1 MNGRDLILDVDQAEA
16 MVLSVAAGELDVPE
30 LADTLQAHLSEGEGE
45 GI

>member
-16 MVLSVAAGELDVPE
+16 MVLSVAAGERDVPE
-30 LADTLQAHLSEGEGE
+30 LADTLQLISAKAKE